1 MGVGIALV
9 AALVAP
15 RAVAGSLV
23 ILALVLA
30 LPLRPEFWRD
40 RAWPLPAAMLALA
53 AFGGYIAINALWSI
67 NRGEAY
73 GKVLFVFVAATL
85 VWLAVAGI
93 ADLARAQLE
102 RIAKAALVAVA
113 IGAAYLCIEVV
124 SNQAIKRTVMALVPL
139 LQLESTKHMRV
150 VDGRVVAINEYVLNR
165 NMAVLV
171 LLLGPAL
178 LLVQSLLSAA
188 VARIGAASLLAVTA
202 LALFKSEHETSMLAL
217 IFAGITF
224 AGMSLAPTAMRRL
237 VYAGW
242 ITATL
247 LVVPIAAA
255 SYAAG
260 LHQAQWI
267 PQTGRNRI
275 ILWGFTAKEVRAAPI
290 LGTGVASTKELDLR
304 AEATAIQP
312 ADHTYPLRTG
322 RHSHNIFLQTWY
334 ELGAVGAFLLL
345 GIGLAAL
352 SVLTRLPRAHEPYAL
367 ASFVSAVIIGCF
379 SWGMWQTWFIAA
391 YAVWAVLLVL
401 ALATADRR
409 RDAAVACPLEHPR

>member
-1 MGVGIALV
+1 MGVGIALGAV
-9 AALVAP
+9 LVAP
-15 RAVAGSLV
+15 RAAAGSLV
-23 ILALVLA
+23 ILAAVFG
-30 LPLRPEFWRD
+30 LPLLAERWRD
-40 RAWPLPAAMLALA
+40 RLWPLPAVMLALA
-53 AFGGYIAINALWSI
+53 AFGGYIAINALWSV

-73 GKVLFVFVAATL
+73 GKVLFVFVAAAL
-85 VWLAVAGI
+85 AWLAIAGI
-93 ADLARAQLE
+93 AQLARAQLE
-102 RIAKAALVAVA
+102 RLAKVAMVA
-113 IGAAYLCIEVV
+113 IALGAVYLFIEVF
-124 SNQAIKRTVMALVPL
+124 SNQAIKRVVMGLAPFI
-139 LQLESTKHMRV
+139 QLESTKHVRV
-150 VDGRVVAINEYVLNR
+150 VDGRVAAIGEYVLNR

-171 LLLGPAL
+171 LLLVPVL
-178 LLVQSLLSAA
+178 LLIQSLFSTVGARVAAA
-188 VARIGAASLLAVTA
+188 VLLAITTM
-202 LALFKSEHETSMLAL
+202 ALFKSEHETSMLAL
-217 IFAGITF
+217 IFAGGTF

-242 ITATL
+242 IIATL
-247 LVVPIAAA
+247 LVVPIAAV

-275 ILWGFTAKEVRAAPI
+275 ILWGYTAKEVRAAPI
-290 LGTGVASTKELDLR
+290 LGTGVASTKELDSR

-322 RHSHNIFLQTWY
+322 RHSHNIFMQTWY

-352 SVLTRLPRAHEPYAL
+352 SELTRLPRAHEPYAL

-391 YAVWAVLLVL
+391 YALWAVLLAL
-401 ALATADRR
+401 ALALADRR
-409 RDAAVACPLEHPR
+409 RDAVAI